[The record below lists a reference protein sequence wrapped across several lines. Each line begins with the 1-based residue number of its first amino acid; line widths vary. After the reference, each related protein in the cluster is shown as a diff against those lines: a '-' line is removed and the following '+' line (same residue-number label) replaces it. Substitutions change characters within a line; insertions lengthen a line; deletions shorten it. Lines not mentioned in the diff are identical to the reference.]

1 MLKKIN
7 PEYPLEGIMLK
18 LQLQYFGHLIRRAN
32 SLGKTLM
39 LEKIEGRRWRGWQ
52 RMRWL
57 HSVTDSMDI
66 NLSKLQE
73 IVKNG
78 EAWSATVPGVIKSW
92 TWLNDWTAT
101 ATIHTLIDFEI
112 MEFLILVIVSSQEKM
127 SSHSLSSFMPLST
140 FCHFIHRLCIF
151 HARFIPR
158 YFECL
163 QLRNYNLSKS
173 YTSRF
178 KKDLTLQH
186 LVSISC

>member
-1 MLKKIN
+1 M
-7 PEYPLEGIMLK
+7 EGLMLK
-18 LQLQYFGHLIRRAN
+18 LQLQHFGHLMRRAS
-32 SLGKTLM
+32 SLGKTLT
-39 LEKIEGRRWRGWQ
+39 LEKIEGRRRREQ
-52 RMRWL
+52 PRVRWL
-57 HSVTDSMDI
+57 HSGTDSMDI

-73 IVKNG
+73 IVKDR
-78 EAWSATVPGVIKSW
+78 EAWCAPVPGVINSW
-92 TWLNDWTAT
+92 TWLSDWTAT

-127 SSHSLSSFMPLST
+127 SSHSLSSFMLLST
-140 FCHFIHRLCIF
+140 LCYFTHRLCIF

-158 YFECL
+158 YFGCL